1 VFTKIY
7 APESKMC
14 SSLHMKLKY
23 TTHDVYVSSSSLSRL
38 IQCSSCKKTMEEGV
52 TNMKMEV
59 IVQCSGSSLKA
70 RVSVGILLKAR
81 VSVGISLKAR
91 VSVGINQ
98 GQIQCR
104 YLTQGQSQC
113 RYQSRPES
121 V

>member
-1 VFTKIY
+1 
-7 APESKMC
+7 MC

-70 RVSVGILLKAR
+70 RVSVGISLMARISVGISLKAR

-91 VSVGINQ
+91 VSVGISLKARVSA
-98 GQIQCR
+98 IAIILM
-104 YLTQGQSQC
+104 YLLET
-113 RYQSRPES
+113 